1 MPLYNNPAEAYYELL
16 RIIQILWIPRSR
28 HGPERFQT
36 GGAHGGFRCL
46 IPTNSNQG
54 GRMEP
59 LVKLFLEE
67 HGKYVF
73 GPGRAELLRAVDT
86 LGSLN
91 KAALDQGM
99 SYRWA
104 WGRIREAEKA
114 LGVTLL
120 MPGPGSG
127 KGNTKILTP
136 EAREILQWFTA
147 LEKDMQCIAEEAG
160 RKMPSCLFPKL
171 KTAPLKIRERAG

>member
-1 MPLYNNPAEAYYELL
+1 
-16 RIIQILWIPRSR
+16 
-28 HGPERFQT
+28 
-36 GGAHGGFRCL
+36 
-46 IPTNSNQG
+46 
-54 GRMEP
+54 MEP
-59 LVKLFLEE
+59 LSKLFLEE

-91 KAALDQGM
+91 KAAIHQGM

-120 MPGPGSG
+120 MPGPGPG
-127 KGNTKILTP
+127 KGNTKTLTP
-136 EAREILQWFTA
+136 EAREILEWFTS
-147 LEKDMQCIAEEAG
+147 LEKDMQCLAEEAR
-160 RKMPSCLFPKL
+160 RKMPSCIFPKL
-171 KTAPLKIRERAG
+171 KTETRKSREHTG